1 MLGFLQVYLPIII
14 YILLIVFLSVAIV
27 LTFKL
32 INTLTKV
39 DKVVDSVSDKVESLN
54 GIFKIIDIVSD
65 SVTGI
70 TDKVVECVMLFI
82 KKFFHKKEK
91 IEGEDKNEKE

>member
-1 MLGFLQVYLPIII
+1 MLEFLQVYLPIII
-14 YILLIVFLSVAIV
+14 YILLIVFLTVAIV

-54 GIFKIIDIVSD
+54 GIFKVIDIVSD
-65 SVTGI
+65 SITSV
-70 TDKVVECVMLFI
+70 TDKIVEGIMSII
-82 KKFFHKKEK
+82 KKMFNKKK
-91 IEGEDKNEKE
+91 IESEEKDEKK